1 MIKIVAVAVLGLL
14 GALCPCLKAQTSTP
28 LDIIRQAAAN
38 FTGTLPCGGW
48 DCACTFKKP
57 GGCCCVTAP
66 LFQLEESTFTQMV
79 GLWKDLQD
87 LNNQI
92 EEVTGGRNISFA
104 ATITPMTGCF
114 GPFNRNVSI
123 SYNNVSLNLGYGY
136 NPSMGT
142 FTAPRAGLYS
152 FSYTVYSNLGADG
165 ERLYHKVQLMKDGQV
180 IASSWEDNRED
191 AEDSATQVVLL
202 PLKKGNQVYIELV
215 LGRFVCGDT
224 QSYNSFSGYLV
235 YPVSDI

>member
-1 MIKIVAVAVLGLL
+1 M
-14 GALCPCLKAQTSTP
+14 CP
-28 LDIIRQAAAN
+28 
-38 FTGTLPCGGW
+38 
-48 DCACTFKKP
+48 
-57 GGCCCVTAP
+57 
-66 LFQLEESTFTQMV
+66 
-79 GLWKDLQD
+79 
-87 LNNQI
+87 
-92 EEVTGGRNISFA
+92 
-104 ATITPMTGCF
+104 
-114 GPFNRNVSI
+114 
-123 SYNNVSLNLGYGY
+123 
-136 NPSMGT
+136 GT

-152 FSYTVYSNLGADG
+152 FSYTVYSNSGADG